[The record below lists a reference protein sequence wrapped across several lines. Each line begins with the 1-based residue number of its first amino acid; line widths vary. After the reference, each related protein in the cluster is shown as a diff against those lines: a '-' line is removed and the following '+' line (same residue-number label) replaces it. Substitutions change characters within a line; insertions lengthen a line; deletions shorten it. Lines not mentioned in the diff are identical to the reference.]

1 MSAIIGKKCNI
12 SSISSK
18 PPIGGYRLSLIYIHY
33 ICQASK
39 LTLTTMA
46 RKEYIS
52 RPTAQKYLN
61 CDRNTLM
68 KLIENDTIK
77 HQRREDGGWQ
87 IGIWLSLG
95 RHNFAAIDFE
105 TANSYPSSVCSV
117 GVVIVHNGEFIER
130 FYSLIQPEPN
140 YYDWCCQRVH
150 GLSER
155 EILTMHLYFPMYGRK
170 LHHTLRNCE
179 NRQWSSPD
187 WQMALSWYHQFSTVF
202 TS

>member
-1 MSAIIGKKCNI
+1 MGMLCLLIPKKLFVKKNDSRVYLAMSAIIGKKCNI

-87 IGIWLSLG
+87 IGI
-95 RHNFAAIDFE
+95 
-105 TANSYPSSVCSV
+105 
-117 GVVIVHNGEFIER
+117 
-130 FYSLIQPEPN
+130 
-140 YYDWCCQRVH
+140 
-150 GLSER
+150 
-155 EILTMHLYFPMYGRK
+155 
-170 LHHTLRNCE
+170 
-179 NRQWSSPD
+179 
-187 WQMALSWYHQFSTVF
+187 
-202 TS
+202 